1 MDPKRL
7 ESGRILQALRYVHHW
22 EHKDRGNDKMTR
34 FEAAKFAVRDL
45 SQAEREVL
53 CGALL
58 LTAAEKREVM
68 QRPSSIFK

>member
-7 ESGRILQALRYVHHW
+7 ESGRILDALRYVHHW
-22 EHKDRGNDKMTR
+22 EHKDRGDQKMTR
-34 FEAAKFAVRDL
+34 LEAAKFAVRDL

-53 CGALL
+53 SDALL
-58 LTAAEKREVM
+58 LTAAEKQEVM